1 MKSLRTKLTL
11 LTICIIIL
19 VVISMAII
27 SIVFIRTN
35 EKQRSNQ
42 LLLLL
47 CETGERNLD
56 YYFDSVQK
64 SVRRVAVYVESDL
77 DGLEDGQLQRHTER
91 VRKKFDE
98 MASKTNGVL
107 TYYYRIDPAVSD
119 SVKGFW
125 YMDLDGEGFVEH
137 EVTDITLYDTEDT
150 SKLVWFTVPKFE
162 GAGTVCRRRRH

>member
-1 MKSLRTKLTL
+1 MTL

-19 VVISMAII
+19 VVISMALI

-64 SVRRVAVYVESDL
+64 SVRRVAAYVESDL
-77 DGLEDGQLQRHTER
+77 DGLEDELLERHMER

-119 SVKGFW
+119 HVKGFW
-125 YMDLDGEGFVEH
+125 
-137 EVTDITLYDTEDT
+137 
-150 SKLVWFTVPKFE
+150 
-162 GAGTVCRRRRH
+162 